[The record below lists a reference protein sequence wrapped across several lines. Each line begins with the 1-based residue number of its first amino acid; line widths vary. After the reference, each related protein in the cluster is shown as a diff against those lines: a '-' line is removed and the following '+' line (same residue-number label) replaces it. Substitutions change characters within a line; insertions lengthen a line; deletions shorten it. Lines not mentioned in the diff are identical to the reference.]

1 MSWLENR
8 KRTHSVREVLKVIW
22 PYITR
27 RKGFLFFI
35 TIVSFL
41 ASIVGLASPLLVRE
55 VINNAIPDKKI
66 DLVWI
71 YGLSIFGVAIFGGI
85 MTYFS
90 RFYSAKYAQQAV
102 FELRN
107 DVYEILQQLS
117 LEFYDD
123 ENTGQIMTRVTTDLN
138 AIQSLISFTLRLI
151 MNGLV
156 FFIGA
161 YVAMLVMSWKLG
173 IILVALFPGF
183 IWLVYWFSTKVRP
196 LFYLARRQFGDV
208 TSILQENVTGAHV
221 VRGFAQEEDEISKFD
236 NSNTAYRD
244 LRIKTQVYR
253 AVYFSTMTLLIGIGS
268 TLVIIL
274 GGIAVTKQQ
283 LLLGDFIA
291 FLSYLALLPGPT
303 RQLTWLVGILQRAL
317 ASGDRIIEL
326 IEAKREVQ
334 EDPDAI
340 DPPKFSGDISYK
352 DVSFEYEKGRL
363 ILNKIKISIPAG
375 QKVVILGGTGS
386 GKSSFVNLLSRF
398 YDPTDGEVLIDDKN
412 IKSYKLKKM
421 RQQIGLVLQETYLFN
436 ATLKEN
442 IAFGKPD
449 ADDDE
454 IQQVCKVAKIHKF
467 ITNLPDGYETKVGDR
482 GITLS
487 GGQKQR
493 LSIARTLLTD
503 PSILVFDDSTASVD
517 AETEAQIQVALNL
530 LSLGRSTIIISQRI
544 SSVHYAD
551 RILVFEDGQI
561 VQDGTHKKLIEAHG
575 LYQEIYQTLAK
586 SYGSDSDSEDNNYGL
601 ATTIT
606 SGDPPDSPASM
617 PRKLKKGKTKLQ
629 KEAEEQGGD
638 D

>member
-8 KRTHSVREVLKVIW
+8 ERTHSAKEILKVIW
-22 PYITR
+22 PYVTR
-27 RKGFLFFI
+27 RKGFLIFI
-35 TIVSFL
+35 IIVSFF
-41 ASIVGLASPLLVRE
+41 ASIVGLVSPLLVRE
-55 VINNAIPDKKI
+55 VINNAIPNEKMN
-66 DLVWI
+66 LVWI
-71 YGLSIFGVAIFGGI
+71 FGLSIFGVAIFGGF
-85 MTYFS
+85 MTYYS

-107 DVYEILQQLS
+107 DIYEILQKIS

-173 IILVALFPGF
+173 LILVALFPGF
-183 IWLVYWFSTKVRP
+183 IWLVYWFSAKVRP
-196 LFYLARRQFGDV
+196 LFYKARRQFGDV

-221 VRGFAQEEDEISKFD
+221 VRGFAQEEDEIKKFD
-236 NSNTAYRD
+236 SSNTVYRD

-268 TLVIIL
+268 TLVIVV

-303 RQLTWLVGILQRAL
+303 RQLTWLVGILQRSL

-334 EDPDAI
+334 EDPNAI
-340 DPPKFSGDISYK
+340 EPPKFLGNISYK
-352 DVSFEYEKGRL
+352 DVSFEYEEGRL
-363 ILNKIKISIPAG
+363 ILNKIQVNIPAG

-398 YDPTDGEVLIDDKN
+398 YDPTEGEVLIDDKN
-412 IKSYKLKKM
+412 VKRYKLKKM

-436 ATLKEN
+436 ATIKEN

-449 ADDDE
+449 AEDDE
-454 IQQVCKVAKIHKF
+454 IQEVCKIARMHDF
-467 ITNLPDGYETKVGDR
+467 ITSLPDGYGTKVGDR

-503 PSILVFDDSTASVD
+503 PSILIFDDSTASVD
-517 AETEAQIQVALNL
+517 AETEAQIQEALNI
-530 LSLGRSTIIISQRI
+530 LSAGRTTLIISQRI

-551 RILVFEDGQI
+551 RVLVFEEGRI
-561 VQDGTHKKLIEAHG
+561 IQDGSHNELIEAHG
-575 LYQEIYQTLAK
+575 LYQEIYQTLAE
-586 SYGSDSDSEDNNYGL
+586 SYGTDIDENDSN
-601 ATTIT
+601 
-606 SGDPPDSPASM
+606 
-617 PRKLKKGKTKLQ
+617 
-629 KEAEEQGGD
+629 QGGYE
-638 D
+638 